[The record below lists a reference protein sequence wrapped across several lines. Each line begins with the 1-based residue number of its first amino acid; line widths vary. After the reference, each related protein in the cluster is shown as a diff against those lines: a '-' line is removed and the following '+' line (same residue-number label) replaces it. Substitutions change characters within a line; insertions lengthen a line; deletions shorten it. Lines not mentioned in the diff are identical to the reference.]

1 MRAQCSTVMVSDTTV
16 ASVCTRRRQT
26 DLPQCGA
33 VLSTCAVRFDVFC
46 ESVECEGDNTWKETP
61 AGQYAYID
69 CPGAH
74 EGYIGRYCTHDGEWG
89 LIKDL
94 CYLPEGMNAEDYE
107 MEVEL

>member
-1 MRAQCSTVMVSDTTV
+1 MEQSSEHVQC
-16 ASVCTRRRQT
+16 
-26 DLPQCGA
+26 DLIA
-33 VLSTCAVRFDVFC
+33 FD
-46 ESVECEGDNTWKETP
+46 ESVECKGDNTWKETP

-94 CYLPEGMNAEDYE
+94 CYLPEGRSAEDYE